1 MSNTEENIKAN
12 AKIRLAQRRE
22 YIRQIYNP
30 YRHMTAEGGYLVSIT
45 ERIYIS
51 NSNYL
56 KFK

>member
-30 YRHMTAEGGYLVSIT
+30 HRHMTAEGGHLVSII
-45 ERIYIS
+45 E
-51 NSNYL
+51 NFH
-56 KFK
+56 FK